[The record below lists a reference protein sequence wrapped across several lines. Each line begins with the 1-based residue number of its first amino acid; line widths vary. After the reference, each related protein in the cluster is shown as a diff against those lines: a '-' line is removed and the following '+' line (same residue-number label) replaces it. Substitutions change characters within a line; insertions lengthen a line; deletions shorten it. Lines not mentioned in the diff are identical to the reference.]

1 MFFVS
6 WQTNATNRDGRTDGF
21 SEKEQTLTDDNDS
34 GQRSRFDLNL
44 FEIKLLNI
52 DCVSLVRT
60 TTSLLSSQHRITVF
74 EYPTL

>member
-44 FEIKLLNI
+44 FEIKLLN
-52 DCVSLVRT
+52 LVRT
-60 TTSLLSSQHRITVF
+60 TTSLLSTQHRIILF
-74 EYPTL
+74 EYLTLRVDRN